1 MNRWP
6 DQIFQRN
13 QSHITI
19 ANKRSKNS
27 IKRLK
32 ENQSD
37 KPINIKE
44 GKSTI
49 QIETQL
55 MKNNMSQFMKEITED
70 Y

>member
-1 MNRWP
+1 MNSWP

-13 QSHITI
+13 YSHITI